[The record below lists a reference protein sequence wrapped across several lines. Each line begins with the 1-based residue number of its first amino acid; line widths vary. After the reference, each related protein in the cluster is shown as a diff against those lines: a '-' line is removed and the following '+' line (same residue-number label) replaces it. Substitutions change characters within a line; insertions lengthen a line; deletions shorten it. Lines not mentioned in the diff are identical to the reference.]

1 MAERLPLIP
10 DDSVAT
16 KGSALFLLDDPDKR
30 WYVVHTKS
38 RREKKVAELCTRFGI
53 RHYLPLRKSFTGRR
67 GRRYTAM
74 VPIFAGYVFT
84 YIDWADRRRLFQT
97 GHVARMI
104 DVMDQK
110 KLLGE
115 LRNVKLVEET
125 GLFLHPVLE
134 VARGKR
140 VRIID
145 GPLSGLEGVVSRIKG
160 RNCLVLEVDIIRQAV
175 ACEIDA
181 GMVILA

>member
-1 MAERLPLIP
+1 MAERSPLIP
-10 DDSVAT
+10 DDSVGMKST
-16 KGSALFLLDDPDKR
+16 ELFLRDDADKR
-30 WYVVHTKS
+30 WCVIHTKS
-38 RREKKVAELCTRFGI
+38 RREKKVAEQSLRFGI
-53 RHYLPLRKSFTGRR
+53 RHYLPLRKSITGRR

-74 VPIFAGYVFT
+74 LPIFSGYVFA

-97 GHVARMI
+97 GHVARVI
-104 DVMDQK
+104 DVVDQE

-115 LRNVKLVEET
+115 LRNIRLVEET

-160 RNCLVLEVDIIRQAV
+160 KSCLILEVDIIQQAV

-181 GMVILA
+181 GMVVLA